1 MAARVMSLYQ
11 SPEGGRCERTE
22 TDLAWA
28 FFRPFPFL
36 SYDARRAY
44 HPQQSRRRRQ

>member
-1 MAARVMSLYQ
+1 MAAGAMNRYQ
-11 SPEGGRCERTE
+11 SGVGMRETAE

-36 SYDARRAY
+36 SYGARRA
-44 HPQQSRRRRQ
+44 HCPQQSRRRRQ

>member
-1 MAARVMSLYQ
+1 MAAGGMNWYQ
-11 SPEGGRCERTE
+11 SPGVGMRETE

-36 SYDARRAY
+36 SYGARRA
-44 HPQQSRRRRQ
+44 HRPQKSRRRRQ